1 MSALHQPAAAAAPA
15 SGPILQIRDLSI
27 EYRTPR
33 GRVRALDRVNL
44 EVPEGEIVGIVGE
57 SGCGKTTLISAINR
71 LLPGN
76 AVITGGTVHYRG
88 EDVLRMSA
96 GELRGLRGA
105 KVAMVFQDPMTSLNP
120 VLTIG
125 RQMID
130 IQHRDPAP
138 VAEKRRRAA
147 AMLRRVGMPDPEQR
161 LDAYPHQFS
170 GGMRQRIAIAMALL
184 MSPGLLVADEPTT
197 ALDVTL
203 EAQIV
208 HLLRQLRRELRG
220 SILFISHN
228 LGLIAQLCDRVVVMY
243 AGTVVER
250 GPVRALFHRPGH
262 PYTRALLQ
270 CDPARI
276 DVGGRELPTIPGEI
290 PDLAAAPPGCL
301 FAPRCPLVVERC
313 RREMPALRPLGP
325 DHDAA
330 CHRLD
335 DAPAA

>member
-1 MSALHQPAAAAAPA
+1 MTRPDRDGPEPAATAA
-15 SGPILQIRDLSI
+15 PILQVRDLSI

-33 GRVRALDRVNL
+33 GRVRALQRVDL

-71 LLPGN
+71 LLPAN
-76 AVITGGTVHYRG
+76 AVVTGGSVLYRG

-96 GELRGLRGA
+96 SELRRLRGSQ
-105 KVAMVFQDPMTSLNP
+105 VAMVFQDPMTSLNP

-125 RQMID
+125 RQMTD
-130 IQHRDPAP
+130 IQHREPSPA
-138 VAEKRRRAA
+138 AAKRRRAA
-147 AMLRRVGMPDPEQR
+147 AMLRRVGIPDPEQR
-161 LDAYPHQFS
+161 LDTYPHQFS
-170 GGMRQRIAIAMALL
+170 GGMRQRVAIAMALL
-184 MSPGLLVADEPTT
+184 MNPGLLVADEPTT

-208 HLLRQLRRELRG
+208 HLLRELRRELRG
-220 SILFISHN
+220 SILFISHT

-250 GPVRALFHRPGH
+250 APVRELFHRPGH

-276 DVGGRELPTIPGEI
+276 DVGGVDLPTIPGEI
-290 PDLAAAPPGCL
+290 PDLVAASPGCL
-301 FAPRCPLVVERC
+301 FAPRCPRALDRC
-313 RREMPALRPLGP
+313 RIETPELRSLAPA
-325 DHDAA
+325 HDAA
-330 CHRLD
+330 CLRLD